1 VELVDLLQWPAMAL
15 TLAASWW
22 VASSKSERR
31 NLAFWLFMASNI
43 LWAAWGIHARAYALV
58 LLQIGLAAL
67 NIRGMRKTDDQAA
80 SQNRDAATL
89 DAR

>member
-1 VELVDLLQWPAMAL
+1 
-15 TLAASWW
+15 
-22 VASSKSERR
+22 
-31 NLAFWLFMASNI
+31 MASNI
-43 LWAAWGIHARAYALV
+43 LWAAWGIYAHAYALV

-67 NIRGMRKTDDQAA
+67 NIRGMRKTEDQAA

>member
-15 TLAASWW
+15 TLAASWC

-31 NLAFWLFMASNI
+31 NLGFWLFIASNI

-67 NIRGMRKTDDQAA
+67 NVRGMRKTEDQAA
-80 SQNRDAATL
+80 SQQS
-89 DAR
+89 